1 MPLRAL
7 RERKDVGNRNVF
19 RVSREQ
25 TGCRADAASISRIA
39 RIARISSISSISP
52 ISPGRRDD

>member
-39 RIARISSISSISP
+39 RIARISSISP